1 MLPLVVLVMAAALA
15 GILALAHLA
24 ARAQSMAQAQTAADA
39 AALAAA
45 QHRRE
50 DAAEL
55 ARANGADLVAVD
67 VVDGVARVEVTVDG
81 ETALAA
87 AERPREATAPA
98 LAAALDRAGEILSED
113 VGGTVRLLGP
123 LGSGGIE
130 VPRPLAA
137 RLAALSHRT
146 GLCRAGGGRPL
157 HFVLCPAIH
166 RG

>member
-1 MLPLVVLVMAAALA
+1 MLGVVACAAAA
-15 GILALAHLA
+15 FVLAHLA

-45 QHRRE
+45 GHQRE
-50 DAAEL
+50 DATEL
-55 ARANGADLVAVD
+55 AAAPGADLVAVEM
-67 VVDGVARVEVTVDG
+67 VDGTARVEVTLGG
-81 ETALAA
+81 ETALASA
-87 AERPREATAPA
+87 VRPRGTAAPA
-98 LAAALDRAGEILSED
+98 LAAALDRAGEILDRDLTGS
-113 VGGTVRLLGP
+113 VRLLGP

-137 RLAALSHRT
+137 RLATLSHRT

-157 HFVLCPAIH
+157 HFVLCRANH

>member
-45 QHRRE
+45 LHRRG

-67 VVDGVARVEVTVDG
+67 VVDGVARVEVTLGG

-98 LAAALDRAGEILSED
+98 LAAALDRAGEILGED

>member
-1 MLPLVVLVMAAALA
+1 MLPLVVLVVVAALA
-15 GILALAHLA
+15 GAVALAHLA
-24 ARAQSMAQAQTAADA
+24 GRAQLMAQAQTAADA

-45 QHRRE
+45 LHHRG

-55 ARANGADLVAVD
+55 AGANGADLAAVEM
-67 VVDGVARVEVTVDG
+67 VDGVARVEVTLGG

-87 AERPREATAPA
+87 AERPREAAAPA
-98 LAAALDRAGEILSED
+98 MAAALDRAGEILGHD
-113 VGGTVRLLGP
+113 VAGSVRLLGP
-123 LGSGGIE
+123 LGSSGIE

-137 RLAALSHRT
+137 RLAALSDQT

-157 HFVLCPAIH
+157 HFVLCRANH

>member
-1 MLPLVVLVMAAALA
+1 MAAALA

-39 AALAAA
+39 AALAAS
-45 QHRRE
+45 QHRRD

-67 VVDGVARVEVTVDG
+67 VADGVARVEVTLGG

-98 LAAALDRAGEILSED
+98 LAAALDRAGEILGED
-113 VGGTVRLLGP
+113 VGGAVRLLGP

>member
-1 MLPLVVLVMAAALA
+1 MAAALA

>member
-1 MLPLVVLVMAAALA
+1 MLPLVVLVIVAALA
-15 GILALAHLA
+15 GALALAHLA
-24 ARAQSMAQAQTAADA
+24 ARGQSMAQAQTAADA

-45 QHRRE
+45 RHRPG

-55 ARANGADLVAVD
+55 AAANGANLVAVE
-67 VVDGVARVEVTVDG
+67 VVDGVARVEVTLDG

-87 AERPREATAPA
+87 AERPRGVMAPA
-98 LAAALDRAGEILSED
+98 LAAALDRAGEILGQD
-113 VGGTVRLLGP
+113 VAGSVRLLGP

-137 RLAALSHRT
+137 RLATLSHRT

>member
-1 MLPLVVLVMAAALA
+1 MLPLVVLITAAALA
-15 GILALAHLA
+15 GALALAHLA
-24 ARAQSMAQAQTAADA
+24 GRAQVMAQAQTAADA

-45 QHRRE
+45 GYQRE

-55 ARANGADLVAVD
+55 ASANGAELVGVD
-67 VVDGVARVEVTVDG
+67 IVDGMARVEITLDG

-87 AERPREATAPA
+87 AERPREALAPA
-98 LAAALDRAGEILSED
+98 LAAALDRAGEILGQD
-113 VGGTVRLLGP
+113 VGGAVRLLGP

-130 VPRPLAA
+130 VPRPLAP